1 MRLAAE
7 GPERPLIVLVGLDG
21 GVDGTDEADEVR
33 SKAAERAA
41 AAIQAAVDDGVT
53 VDSVFAD
60 SLLASDGG
68 PAPAADQ
75 LRLR

>member
-1 MRLAAE
+1 VRLAGE
-7 GPERPLIVLVGLDG
+7 GPERPLTVLVSLDG

-33 SKAAERAA
+33 AKAAERAGAAIRA
-41 AAIQAAVDDGVT
+41 AADAGVT

-60 SLLASDGG
+60 SLLGSDGG